1 MNSNL
6 VINASLFPFLKY
18 GLTDIYINRKKIL
31 KYPSLLQ
38 MRKNLTGLGAGMP
51 AIVGAT
57 FLMPAHVES
66 LPTNVDWR
74 EHGAVTPVKNQE
86 IILTISEKLRTTDT
100 LN

>member
-1 MNSNL
+1 
-6 VINASLFPFLKY
+6 
-18 GLTDIYINRKKIL
+18 
-31 KYPSLLQ
+31 

-86 IILTISEKLRTTDT
+86 IILTISEKLRSTDT